1 MLLEIA
7 YQRGGGGTL
16 FFTDYPNN
24 KIQDTDIVIKKIFI
38 KTTEVC
44 FFSLPFITT
53 LKCELGVMLITGDCL
68 SAKIVSS
75 N

>member
-7 YQRGGGGTL
+7 YQRGGGL
-16 FFTDYPNN
+16 FFMDYPNN
-24 KIQDTDIVIKKIFI
+24 KSPDTDIVIKKIFI
-38 KTTEVC
+38 KTTEVSL
-44 FFSLPFITT
+44 FSLSFITT